1 MACPQQANIAAKRN
15 EKVTKYR
22 QLAFELRERRPGYDI
37 AIIPVVIG
45 ALGGGMKEVL
55 RAVERVFSERLER
68 KQLAEKAVAEMQ
80 KTVLMDSE
88 SMVRKVL
95 SGLVQHED

>member
-1 MACPQQANIAAKRN
+1 
-15 EKVTKYR
+15 
-22 QLAFELRERRPGYDI
+22 
-37 AIIPVVIG
+37 
-45 ALGGGMKEVL
+45 MKEVL
-55 RAVERVFSERLER
+55 RDVERVFSERLER
-68 KQLAEKAVAEMQ
+68 KKLAEKAVAEMQ

>member
-1 MACPQQANIAAKRN
+1 
-15 EKVTKYR
+15 
-22 QLAFELRERRPGYDI
+22 
-37 AIIPVVIG
+37 
-45 ALGGGMKEVL
+45 MKEVL
-55 RAVERVFSERLER
+55 RDVERVFSERSER

-88 SMVRKVL
+88 GMVRKVL

>member
-1 MACPQQANIAAKRN
+1 MIIMIIIIIIIIIIIMMIIIIIIIII
-15 EKVTKYR
+15 
-22 QLAFELRERRPGYDI
+22 RERRPGCDI
-37 AIIPVVIG
+37 AIILVVIG

-55 RAVERVFSERLER
+55 RDVERVFSERLER
-68 KQLAEKAVAEMQ
+68 KKLAEKAVAEMQ